1 MVKFLLIS
9 LWAVLLCRPSAAWAI
24 QAHGGAEGV
33 YAHQMA
39 HLFFAFSMG
48 LLIYWLRKRRLISI
62 RGWRYIQYA
71 AIWFIIW
78 NADAFAG
85 HWLEEQSE
93 LIETQRIGLMRISLS
108 MAPGFEWL
116 GPVYYLVKLDHL
128 LCVPAM
134 LCLFLGL
141 RWLLQSPA
149 ASGNR
154 RGAS

>member
-1 MVKFLLIS
+1 LQFLPLILAFLL
-9 LWAVLLCRPSAAWAI
+9 VGRPSSAWAI
-24 QAHGGAEGV
+24 QAHSGIEGL

-39 HLFFAFSMG
+39 HLFFAISMG

-71 AIWFIIW
+71 AIGFIIW

-93 LIETQRIGLMRISLS
+93 LIETQRIGLMQISFK
-108 MAPGFEWL
+108 MAEGFEWL
-116 GPVYYLVKLDHL
+116 GLVFYLVKLDHL

-134 LCLFLGL
+134 IFLFLGL
-141 RWLLQSPA
+141 RWLLHAPSSPDE
-149 ASGNR
+149 SG
-154 RGAS
+154 GTS